1 MAQLHVYSA
10 GYTTRDSENQKKANA
25 RHVLI
30 PNFLAVAKAM
40 KTTLPEGLVSPCGL
54 FAVFEGEPLA
64 AEHCAKNMHIQL
76 LRHLSKVEGKV
87 NETQLKRSLRGALVS
102 LDVEVQEKLPGQR
115 GCSAAAALLCGER
128 LLVGVVGT
136 ASAASCQGPAT
147 LADAVRRPPVQLVAR
162 VKRNLGDAGAAA
174 PKLGATGG
182 QFLHAQLSGQVKGRD
197 TAAQLG
203 SEDVKV
209 LQLSEQHHDCLIL
222 GSASLL
228 RGTTLTELQ
237 AAVGSCDAGDAL
249 AVSSAVGAKAK
260 SRQVQKTSDKACWVQ
275 SEREENEITCCAVLL
290 HRGEALKEKASAQQ
304 VAKKQRVAADV
315 KPTASLA
322 EAAEKAAE
330 KRWETRDRGETT
342 AIGPSEHTGQAPE
355 LIKEEGKIFDIL
367 ELDGTA
373 QWRMK
378 NYGTAHF
385 RGGENFRSK
394 EERSKGKG
402 KKGKGKGKGKGR
414 KGKRKKGEEDEED
427 EGDEGEYEEEDDG
440 DITGDEKGP
449 ETCQIWGHTWMPF
462 TPTDCHT
469 WTVSHPTKPLQ
480 PEPQIFWGVPIYLW
494 LRPPL

>member
-1 MAQLHVYSA
+1 
-10 GYTTRDSENQKKANA
+10 
-25 RHVLI
+25 
-30 PNFLAVAKAM
+30 
-40 KTTLPEGLVSPCGL
+40 
-54 FAVFEGEPLA
+54 
-64 AEHCAKNMHIQL
+64 MHIQL

-355 LIKEEGKIFDIL
+355 LIKEDGTPSTLRDLGGKTHGGSRPEGKIFDIL

-440 DITGDEKGP
+440 DITGDEK
-449 ETCQIWGHTWMPF
+449 
-462 TPTDCHT
+462 
-469 WTVSHPTKPLQ
+469 
-480 PEPQIFWGVPIYLW
+480 EPDDAPSGAA
-494 LRPPL
+494 